1 MRNFFYDGNED
12 GFVVAETAD
21 ELISLLKEGD
31 QIMSTRNFKGDTS
44 TYYCGSVP
52 TYTYS
57 ENDGN
62 PIENVSI
69 LGTCCDTKGY
79 MRNEADVREAI
90 ATLPD
95 DLELDIF
102 RDKDAEGNYIYERFF
117 YNANG
122 ADLSWHFEV

>member
-12 GFVVAETAD
+12 EKYVVAETAD

-31 QIMSTRNFKGDTS
+31 QIMSTKNFDGDTS

-57 ENDGN
+57 EKAGHH
-62 PIENVSI
+62 IENVSI
-69 LGTCCDTKGY
+69 LGTCCDTKSY
-79 MRNEADVREAI
+79 MRNEADVRKAI
-90 ATLPD
+90 ATLPA
-95 DLELDIF
+95 DLELDIY
-102 RDKDAEGNYIYERFF
+102 REDEDGYISKRFF

>member
-57 ENDGN
+57 ETAGH

-69 LGTCCDTKGY
+69 LGTCCDTKSY
-79 MRNEADVREAI
+79 MRTEADVREAI

-122 ADLSWHFEV
+122 ADLSWHFEC